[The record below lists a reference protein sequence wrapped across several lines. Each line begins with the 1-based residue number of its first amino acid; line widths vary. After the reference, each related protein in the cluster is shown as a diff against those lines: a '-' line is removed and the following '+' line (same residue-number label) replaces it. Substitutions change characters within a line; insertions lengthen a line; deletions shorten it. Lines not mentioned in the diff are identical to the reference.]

1 MIKTLFMSICFTLLA
16 IQVFG
21 QDFIFPDELLN
32 EIRVIETDKEEGR
45 AVVIDGDGN
54 QKAVS
59 IDDTISIDEAI
70 VVEIEA
76 GHITVKRGNTKTRML
91 VVPGFEK

>member
-1 MIKTLFMSICFTLLA
+1 M
-16 IQVFG
+16 
-21 QDFIFPDELLN
+21 LN
-32 EIRVIETDKEEGR
+32 EIRGFETDKEEGR

-54 QKAVS
+54 HKVVS
-59 IDDTISIDEAI
+59 IDDVISIDEAV
-70 VVEIEA
+70 VVEIEL